1 MDAVENDPAS
11 YQPVSLICRVYLT
24 GKLTRMPP
32 VLRGESVEQL
42 RVVAPQQRDRFRILR
57 VVLDSERL
65 DARFGVVSQFE
76 MGRNS

>member
-42 RVVAPQQRDRFRILR
+42 RLVAPQQRGPLSDTSRRTQQRTPRCSLR
-57 VVLDSERL
+57 GS
-65 DARFGVVSQFE
+65 VSV
-76 MGRNS
+76 

>member
-1 MDAVENDPAS
+1 
-11 YQPVSLICRVYLT
+11 
-24 GKLTRMPP
+24 MPP

-42 RVVAPQQRDRFRILR
+42 RLVAPQQRDRFRIRR
-57 VVLDSERL
+57 VVLNSERL

>member
-42 RVVAPQQRDRFRILR
+42 RLVAR
-57 VVLDSERL
+57 SN
-65 DARFGVVSQFE
+65 ATAFGYVASYSTANAS
-76 MGRNS
+76 MLASG